1 MFKVDRKKSNKL
13 INSIKYITFASM
25 LMLTPITANADDTN
39 NNTEIEAESNDTS
52 TTSKI
57 KYGLLAIPFIYILLI
72 ELNVY
77 NETMHDEKDIFNQSK
92 KVKKK
97 DSE

>member
-1 MFKVDRKKSNKL
+1 MLRVDRIKSNKI
-13 INSIKYITFASM
+13 INSIKCITFAGV
-25 LMLTPITANADDTN
+25 LAFTNPISVNAEDTN
-39 NNTEIEAESNDTS
+39 TNIETQEEDNTN